1 VVSWHKQPFPSLD
14 IDYACS
20 LDDVAEELEITRQAA
35 QQLEISALRKLREGG
50 VLDEWLGWL
59 RAKNGHTLN
68 KGGK

>member
-1 VVSWHKQPFPSLD
+1 MSWYKQPFPNLD

-20 LDDVAEELEITRQAA
+20 LDDVAAELEITRQAA

-59 RAKNGHTLN
+59 RAKNGRARNT
-68 KGGK
+68 